1 MTLISS
7 GKITFVVQGTFYV
20 SSHPDATFSTVLGSC
35 ISVCLHDPVA
45 RIGGM
50 NHFLLATGQGED
62 SGHIRFGVNAMEQL
76 INEMLREGA
85 SRPRLQAKLFGG
97 GRMSNNF
104 ADVGKGNSDFAE
116 EFMLNEGIFVV
127 SKSFGGNS
135 ARRLV
140 FTPATGQAKML
151 FVPVDL
157 LRPAEML
164 PPRPGGCHR
173 SGSLDL
179 F

>member
-1 MTLISS
+1 MTLIST
-7 GKITFVVQGTFYV
+7 GKVTFVVQGTFYV
-20 SSHPDATFSTVLGSC
+20 SGHPDATFSTVLGSC

-50 NHFLLATGQGED
+50 NHFLLPTGQGED
-62 SGHIRFGVNAMEQL
+62 SGHIRFGCNAMEQL
-76 INEMLREGA
+76 INEMLKEGA

-97 GRMSNNF
+97 GRMLNNF
-104 ADVGKGNSDFAE
+104 ADIGKGNSDFAE
-116 EFMLNEGIFVV
+116 EFMLNEGIPVV

-157 LRPAEML
+157 LRSAEM
-164 PPRPGGCHR
+164 PHSRPKGRFQTGT
-173 SGSLDL
+173 LDL